1 MHDMHCTM
9 KSGAMP
15 LETAKTLL
23 GVDDLTD
30 ENAIKRSFRQLVRIL
45 HPDQFSSNPELLD
58 VSTRLMA
65 EVNRAF
71 ETLRQADSSNNAK
84 VSDNQTNEPDIDASK
99 TYPQAFHMSKDP
111 QRSTMSLRI
120 FCHYGSLISLVAT
133 NGSPTGLFGAIIF
146 QLLASICKRDYIRLF
161 AKRIKKVTPRPTQQ
175 LARHSFLWL
184 LRTLRLR
191 RE

>member
-30 ENAIKRSFRQLVRIL
+30 QNAIKRSFRQLVRIL

-58 VSTRLMA
+58 ASTRLMA
-65 EVNRAF
+65 DVNRAF
-71 ETLRQADSSNNAK
+71 ETLRKENSSNNAK
-84 VSDNQTNEPDIDASK
+84 VSNDETNKPDFDTPKTNPEP
-99 TYPQAFHMSKDP
+99 FNLSKDP
-111 QRSTMSLRI
+111 QRWTMSLRI

-133 NGSPTGLFGAIIF
+133 NGSLAGVLGAIIC

-161 AKRIKKVTPRPTQQ
+161 AKKIKKVTPRPTQQ

-184 LRTLRLR
+184 LRTLHLR

>member
-30 ENAIKRSFRQLVRIL
+30 QNAIKRSFRQLVRIL
-45 HPDQFSSNPELLD
+45 HPDQFSSNPELLE

-65 EVNRAF
+65 DVNRAF
-71 ETLRQADSSNNAK
+71 ETVRQEDSSNNAN
-84 VSDNQTNEPDIDASK
+84 VSDSETKEPDLDAPK
-99 TYPQAFHMSKDP
+99 TNPQPSQMSKDP

-120 FCHYGSLISLVAT
+120 FCHYGSLVSLVAT
-133 NGSPTGLFGAIIF
+133 NGSPTGLLGAMIF
-146 QLLASICKRDYIRLF
+146 QLLASICKRDYFRRF
-161 AKRIKKVTPRPTQQ
+161 ATKIKKATPRPSQQ
-175 LARHSFLWL
+175 LARRSFLWL
-184 LRTLRLR
+184 LRTLRLLR
-191 RE
+191 G